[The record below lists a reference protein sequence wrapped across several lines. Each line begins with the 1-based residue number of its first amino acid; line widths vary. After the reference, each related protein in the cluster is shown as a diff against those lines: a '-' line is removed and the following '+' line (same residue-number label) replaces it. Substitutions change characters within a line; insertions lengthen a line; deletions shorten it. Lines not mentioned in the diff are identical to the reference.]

1 MPVVQNLF
9 CCPLFIGYGIAGN
22 RATHRIPCTSHDC
35 RIAASRFGLE
45 HSWPYA
51 LSRYRLSDSN
61 WESPQSVQKV
71 TAVLEKHPWY
81 AHQWQARLQDVPAAD
96 HGRVLFMQAA
106 RWPDDIRTQD
116 KVQNRPPWHYIN
128 LPFKPEGQPANVQVR
143 DPEPVNILT
152 AMAENESVKKE
163 SNPAK
168 GNRAFVALPS
178 RAHGTAIHY

>member
-1 MPVVQNLF
+1 MPLIASLVLLAIAVL
-9 CCPLFIGYGIAGN
+9 PLPGLAWNIPGHMLSAAIAYQ
-22 RATHRIPCTSHDC
+22 I
-35 RIAASRFGLE
+35 L
-45 HSWPYA
+45 
-51 LSRYRLSDSN
+51 N
-61 WESPQSVQKV
+61 WENPQSVQKV

-128 LPFKPEGQPANVQVR
+128 LPFKPEAQPANVQVR

-152 AMAENESVKKE
+152 AMARE
-163 SNPAK
+163 
-168 GNRAFVALPS
+168 
-178 RAHGTAIHY
+178 

>member
-22 RATHRIPCTSHDC
+22 RVTNRIPCTSRDC
-35 RIAASRFGLE
+35 VLPLPGLAWNIPGHMLSAAIAYQIL
-45 HSWPYA
+45 
-51 LSRYRLSDSN
+51 N
-61 WESPQSVQKV
+61 WENPQSVQKV

-128 LPFKPEGQPANVQVR
+128 LPFKPEAQTG
-143 DPEPVNILT
+143 E
-152 AMAENESVKKE
+152 
-163 SNPAK
+163 
-168 GNRAFVALPS
+168 RASPRS
-178 RAHGTAIHY
+178 RASEHPNGYGSRMRA